1 MQTPRTDA
9 AFWSAFWA
17 LAKPYWV
24 SEGRRKGVILL
35 CAVIGFTLALV
46 WIEVQFNDW
55 NKGFYDTFEHK
66 DRLGFYL
73 ELGRF
78 SFLAL
83 MFIVLAVYKQ
93 YLQQMLMIEWRAW
106 LTDTYLADWLAG
118 QAYYRL
124 QLLDRGTDNP
134 DQRIADDLNGF
145 VDLTLSLSLGLLSAL
160 VTLVSFVGILW
171 VISGPLEVGGV
182 TIPGYMVWV
191 ALVYAIAGTALT
203 HLIGKPLIAMNF
215 ARQRAE
221 ADFRFSLVRLRE
233 NSEGVALYA
242 GEAGEMANFK
252 GRFGE
257 VVARWWAIMQK
268 QKQITWFTS
277 FYGQM
282 AIIFPFV
289 VSAPRYFSGGAP
301 LGSIFQ
307 TASAFG
313 QVQGALSW
321 FIGAYPSFA
330 AWKATVDRLTG
341 FTEALRRAREEADE
355 LDGDRME
362 GTDAGLR
369 LENLAISLPQGRPL
383 HGRHEPAP
391 CAGGER
397 VRDGAV
403 GLGQS
408 TLFRSIAGSG
418 RTGRGASCC
427 PRARACCSCR
437 RRPTCRSG
445 RCAPRWPTRPGRR
458 SGRCR
463 DRGCAGR
470 GGARRAAGRPR
481 ARRELGPG
489 PVRRRAAARRVRA
502 RHPQPAGLAVPRR
515 GERGLAGT
523 GTSRPVCPA
532 ARAPAADHAGLDRA
546 PRQPRAV
553 PRAAP
558 ALGTGAGRHAT
569 AVDVLTGAA
578 WPALGRGFSRLRR
591 AFSGP
596 GARVRRAGSARCS
609 WPGLPRRFPGSPRP
623 GSARRRRRP
632 RARGR

>member
-383 HGRHEPAP
+383 LADTSLRLAP
-391 CAGGER
+391 GEN
-397 VRDGAV
+397 VFVTGPS
-403 GLGQS
+403 GSGKS
-408 TLFRSIAGSG
+408 TLFRSIAGIWPYWKGRILLPKGARLLFLPQKAYLPVGTLRTAVAYPAQADAVGDAAIVDALAAVGLGALQGDLARDENWGQVLSG
-418 RTGRGASCC
+418 GEQQRVAF
-427 PRARACCSCR
+427 ARAILN
-437 RRPTCRSG
+437 RPDWLFLDEASAALPEQAQADLYALLRERLPQTTLVSIG
-445 RCAPRWPTRPGRR
+445 H
-458 SGRCR
+458 R
-463 DRGCAGR
+463 DS
-470 GGARRAAGRPR
+470 
-481 ARRELGPG
+481 
-489 PVRRRAAARRVRA
+489 
-502 RHPQPAGLAVPRR
+502 LAQFH
-515 GERGLAGT
+515 ER
-523 GTSRPVCPA
+523 
-532 ARAPAADHAGLDRA
+532 
-546 PRQPRAV
+546 
-553 PRAAP
+553 
-558 ALGTGAGRHAT
+558 
-569 AVDVLTGAA
+569 
-578 WPALGRGFSRLRR
+578 RLRWELE
-591 AFSGP
+591 P
-596 GARVRRAGSARCS
+596 GAT
-609 WPGLPRRFPGSPRP
+609 PRLSM
-623 GSARRRRRP
+623 S
-632 RARGR
+632 